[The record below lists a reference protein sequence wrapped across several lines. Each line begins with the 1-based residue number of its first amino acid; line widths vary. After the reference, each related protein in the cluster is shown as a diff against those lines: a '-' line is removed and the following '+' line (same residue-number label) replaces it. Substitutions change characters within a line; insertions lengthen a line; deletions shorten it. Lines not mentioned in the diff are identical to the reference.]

1 MLMISPE
8 HYKGDIE
15 CIDAIKSSMTK
26 EQYLGYLKGNI
37 QKYIWRYDKKNGIED
52 LKKAQVYLG
61 WLIKELE

>member
-1 MLMISPE
+1 MLMISPD
-8 HYKGDIE
+8 HYKGEIE